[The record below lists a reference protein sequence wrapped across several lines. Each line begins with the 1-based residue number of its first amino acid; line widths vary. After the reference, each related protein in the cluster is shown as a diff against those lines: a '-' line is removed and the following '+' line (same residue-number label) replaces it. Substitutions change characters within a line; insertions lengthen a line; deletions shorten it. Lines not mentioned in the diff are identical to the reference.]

1 MFLEGVAGV
10 ASLRSTLDSVFREK
24 QGVMWPQH
32 RGCAL
37 AMDSLSYSKH
47 PAQVAQGNALL
58 KASSQGVQEVKLV
71 SILFHRNDK
80 EHLLARMDDVL
91 R

>member
-1 MFLEGVAGV
+1 
-10 ASLRSTLDSVFREK
+10 
-24 QGVMWPQH
+24 
-32 RGCAL
+32 
-37 AMDSLSYSKH
+37 MDSLSYSKH

-91 R
+91 RWIL

>member
-1 MFLEGVAGV
+1 
-10 ASLRSTLDSVFREK
+10 
-24 QGVMWPQH
+24 MWPQF

-71 SILFHRNDK
+71 SILFHGNDK
-80 EHLLARMDDVL
+80 EHLLAWTMCYGESCNVL
-91 R
+91 KSYLPEYI

>member
-1 MFLEGVAGV
+1 
-10 ASLRSTLDSVFREK
+10 
-24 QGVMWPQH
+24 MWPQF

-71 SILFHRNDK
+71 SILFHGNDK
-80 EHLLARMDDVL
+80 EHLLARTMCYGESCNL
-91 R
+91 LKSYLPEYI